1 MTSESPTSGL
11 IHGYL
16 LDGKGGGQLLDD
28 AVVDKWTPADGVL
41 WLHFDFTHPS
51 TFPWL
56 RDKSGL
62 PEVATDALTVLET
75 RPRIISVNDGLM
87 IALRGVNMNPGDDPE
102 DMVSVR
108 IWTEK
113 DRIITTRRR
122 HILAIQDIR
131 AAIDNGEGP
140 ANSGEFLA
148 DLIGRLANRIGDFVD
163 KIEDR
168 LLEAEE
174 SVGEQA
180 DESTRRELADTRR
193 QIANV
198 RRFVAPQRDA
208 LDRLY
213 RNPGTWIPEEDIQ
226 LLREEADR
234 ITRYVEDLDLA
245 RERAIVLHEEYL
257 SSIAQQQNSRMYVLS
272 IVAAIFLPLTFVTG
286 LLGMNV
292 GGLPGID
299 SDRGFMTS
307 VLVMLGCGILVAAVL
322 RLKRWM

>member
-1 MTSESPTSGL
+1 MSSETPASGL
-11 IHGYL
+11 IHAYL
-16 LDGKGGGQLLDD
+16 LDGKGGGRQLDD
-28 AVVDKWTPADGVL
+28 AAVDNWTAADGVL

-51 TFPWL
+51 TYLWL

-75 RPRIISVNDGLM
+75 RPRIISINDGLM
-87 IALRGVNMNPGDDPE
+87 IALRGVNMNPGEDPE

-108 IWTEK
+108 IWTEQ
-113 DRIITTRRR
+113 DRVITTRRR

-140 ANSGEFLA
+140 TDSGDFLA
-148 DLIGRLANRIGDFVD
+148 DLIGRLASRIGDFVD
-163 KIEDR
+163 RIEDR
-168 LLEAEE
+168 LLDAEE
-174 SVGEQA
+174 NVSEDA
-180 DESTRRELADTRR
+180 DESTRRELAATRR

-213 RNPGTWIPEEDIQ
+213 RNPGTWIPEADIQ

-299 SDRGFMTS
+299 SDHGFLIS
-307 VLVMLGCGILVAAVL
+307 VMVMLVCGVLVAAIL